1 MNDAPPPTFL
11 VFGDLHGR
19 ILPAFRFASY
29 WARRTGRAVS
39 GLLQVGDL
47 GYFPDPSRMDKAT
60 LRHAKDDPL
69 ELGSLDVAT
78 RTELADRVFDAADS
92 TFDLWFTAGNH
103 EDFEELE
110 RFARASGKHQSDF
123 AVDAY
128 CRVRGIKDGEVHTLP
143 ASSRNCPAG
152 EARDAGRT
160 GCGLKAAAVWGVDG
174 GGPNA
179 RQNLPP
185 RGYIRERA
193 VDRLTTEA
201 FDVLLMHDA
210 PEGAKRDGYGSGLL
224 LALIAL
230 AQPRF
235 AFFGHYRGDGA
246 RVEKDYGRT
255 EVYHLAGFEL
265 RTRDGHPESGSVG
278 VLEWDGE
285 GGAFE
290 YVADDDL
297 TPFTRHNW
305 KWV

>member
-1 MNDAPPPTFL
+1 MNPAAVPRVSAGMEEPPPPSVFL

-29 WARRTGRAVS
+29 WSRRTGRAVS

-47 GYFPDPSRMDKAT
+47 GYFPDVSRMDKAT

-78 RTELADRVFDAADS
+78 RTDLADRVFDDDPIC

-110 RFARASGKHQSDF
+110 RFATASGRGQSDF

-128 CRVRGIKDGEVHTLP
+128 CRVRGIKDGEVHP
-143 ASSRNCPAG
+143 F
-152 EARDAGRT
+152 D
-160 GCGLKAAAVWGVDG
+160 CGLRAAAVWGVDG

-179 RQNLPP
+179 RQNLPS
-185 RGYIRERA
+185 RGYISERA
-193 VDRLTTEA
+193 VDGLTLES
-201 FDVLLMHDA
+201 FDVLLTHDA
-210 PEGAKRDGYGSGLL
+210 PRDAKRIGYGSELLRAL
-224 LALIAL
+224 LALP
-230 AQPRF
+230 QPQF
-235 AFFGHYRGDGA
+235 AFFGHYGGDGS
-246 RVEKDYGRT
+246 RIEHDYGPT

-278 VLEWDGE
+278 VLEWADGE
-285 GGAFE
+285 GSFE
-290 YVADDDL
+290 LIADDDL
-297 TPFTRHNW
+297 KPFTRHNW